1 MDDKKGFKWDG
12 KTRVS
17 NDTYRKNFNKIF
29 KVNDLPKLK
38 QDVVKSITQT
48 SLNKKYGD
56 LVENIIERK
65 LKEKKDPFKK
75 EQDELKESY
84 EQSKRSKKEREKLL
98 KEIADR
104 NGF

>member
-1 MDDKKGFKWDG
+1 MSSKKGFKWDG

-29 KVNDLPKLK
+29 
-38 QDVVKSITQT
+38 
-48 SLNKKYGD
+48 NKKVD
-56 LVENIIERK
+56 
-65 LKEKKDPFKK
+65 DPFKK
-75 EQDELKESY
+75 EVKEEDTIKNDE
-84 EQSKRSKKEREKLL
+84 LL